1 MNRVIYLCRALR
13 PTRVY
18 QSPNDQQPSD
28 KILPA
33 GILFYSANQIT
44 IHNKIYCEIT
54 NPFKKDVQLPLEYWC
69 PMDSLDCT
77 IIDTEEYESV
87 PEHKIERVNVSLF
100 VTNNSTRIYTSYD
113 STTPVTNTL
122 KEADLLLVDRMYQY
136 KKDARTE
143 KRYHI
148 TNVVRNGE
156 DITDAPEVGMW
167 IMTEYQVEQNG
178 IPLTFKNSGIMTLA
192 AVTPTAATS
201 AQKSTSKTI
210 STAKLTDNK
219 KENVVVSGG
228 NAEDT
233 NRMDANQ
240 ASVDEVYEN
249 YGFNYNYIDTTIMNI
264 PLGRLVFVHGM
275 PFQYTYLTDRRNY
288 STQQYGK
295 SSIPDEV
302 SVLRVEDGNE
312 DMYGRTFAREI
323 VANMPICTV
332 VPGVPK
338 FMTNVKEGLFGFGGG
353 EDDARNNWIPLW
365 SDLTDNEL
373 EGAIQ
378 NLLETNDNTY
388 QYYTMEI
395 NTRDYFNYVNAL
407 CWTSAKFMDLTD
419 FEYHGTTCDKIDWG
433 EYNSAA
439 SQDYTA
445 FEEVLGVDGGV
456 SFAFD
461 PLSSITDSLTNST
474 QESQFSGMLNGLSSK
489 ARELEFMLGY
499 GTGQQFEF
507 INSEDYEA
515 AISKLSDNSGITGAV
530 SNFANRAKDLFM
542 NTAHGMNIRFPE
554 LWQDSQSTKS
564 YSIEMH
570 FIAPYA
576 TGFCKWR
583 YVLVPFFH
591 WFCLAAPRSDET
603 ITNYQRPFLIRAFS
617 KGYFNVEMGIIES
630 ISWKRYGDGD
640 MISSNGIPTQIDVTV
655 DFRDLYQQLAM
666 SKFGNTTLDF
676 SQIGIF
682 FNNTGL
688 LDLIGTLSGVDV
700 NRISLGE
707 RISLYASSAAGALS
721 ATGRNFMRH
730 FSDRTQNLAQRY
742 LLGL

>member
-87 PEHKIERVNVSLF
+87 PEHKIEHVNVSLF
-100 VTNNSTRIYTSYD
+100 VTNNSTQIYTSYD
-113 STTPVTNTL
+113 SVTPVTNML
-122 KEADLLLVDRMYQY
+122 KEADLLLVDRVYQY
-136 KKDARTE
+136 KKNTRTE

-576 TGFCKWR
+576 TAFCKWR

-640 MISSNGIPTQIDVTV
+640 MISLNGVPTQIDVTV

-688 LDLIGTLSGVDV
+688 MDLIGTLSGIDV
-700 NRISLGE
+700 NRVSLGE

>member
-33 GILFYSANQIT
+33 KILFYSTNQVT

-69 PMDSLDCT
+69 PMDSLDCI
-77 IIDTEEYESV
+77 IIDTEEYESI

-100 VTNNSTRIYTSYD
+100 VTNNSTQIYTFYD
-113 STTPVTNTL
+113 STTPITNTL
-122 KEADLLLVDRMYQY
+122 KEADLLLVDRVYQY
-136 KKDARTE
+136 RKNARTE

-178 IPLTFKNSGIMTLA
+178 IPLTFKNSGIMTLT

-219 KENVVVSGG
+219 KEDVVVSGG
-228 NAEDT
+228 NVEDT

-576 TGFCKWR
+576 TAFCKWR

-688 LDLIGTLSGVDV
+688 MDLIGTLSGVDV